1 VLAGCPEAAIVEEMP
16 VLGPKTPRYPL
27 GISDYR
33 ELRRNGYSYVDKT
46 AFAADVLAGDAKVLL
61 FPRPRRFG
69 KTLNIRMLQAFLERG
84 GDDTTDIFADTTVW
98 SWNEGQ
104 AREHFK
110 RYPVIALSF
119 KDVKGKTWTQL
130 WTDLQLLLTNELTR
144 LPENGTLDEGKCPS
158 PDYVAKLRHPDAGPD
173 AFRHYLSVLSEWAYA
188 TTREPVV
195 IPIDEYDAPLHAA
208 WQHSHWDDTVGF
220 FRTFLSS
227 GFKDNARLFRGVLTG
242 ILKVAKENIFSGL
255 NNLSTLSILQSHCAQ
270 HFGFTQ
276 AEVDELLKAANLFE
290 QRDQVRDWY
299 DGYRFGM
306 SDPVVLYNPWSL
318 LCWLNA
324 PEDGFQSFWKNSSSN
339 DLVRELL
346 IKQAA
351 EIGPELQALV
361 RGETVERLLDEN
373 VAFQDLERSKSALW
387 SILTFTGYL
396 TPVHS
401 AHVQRHSQ
409 AALRIPNQEVLSI
422 FEDTFLPLV
431 TDQPTSLSRSTL
443 AEAMLSGDASRFARL
458 LTDSLTAAL
467 SYHVVAQ
474 LPTGRPVEAVYQA
487 FIVGLL
493 LHLQDTHRVVSN
505 REAGAGRADVLVIPK
520 SPGPGVVLELKTIDK
535 RFGETAESSMQ
546 RALEQLRKRDYA
558 AELRAA
564 GATEV
569 HELAV
574 VFDSKVCDVRKP

>member
-1 VLAGCPEAAIVEEMP
+1 M
-16 VLGPKTPRYPL
+16 LGPKTPRYPL

-33 ELRRNGYSYVDKT
+33 KLRRSDYSYVDKT
-46 AFAADVLAGDAKVLL
+46 RFVADVLEGGPEILL

-69 KTLNIRMLQAFLERG
+69 KTLNISMLQAFLERA
-84 GDDTTDIFADTTVW
+84 GDDTTDIFEDTAVW
-98 SWNEGQ
+98 SWNDGRL
-104 AREHFK
+104 REHFK

-119 KDVKGKTWTQL
+119 KDVKGKDWDETWFL
-130 WTDLQLLLTNELTR
+130 LRSLLQAELR
-144 LPENGTLDEGKCPS
+144 RLESQYPLPEDAS
-158 PDYVAKLRHPDAGPD
+158 AKASVVEMMASILRPDAKPQD
-173 AFRHYLSVLSEWAYA
+173 ALRLLAQLSEWLHAV
-188 TTREPVV
+188 TKEPVV
-195 IPIDEYDAPLHAA
+195 ILIDEYDAPLHAA
-208 WQHSHWDDTVGF
+208 WQHSHWDDSVGF

-306 SDPVVLYNPWSL
+306 GEPVVLYNPWSL

-346 IKQAA
+346 IKGTA

-396 TPVHS
+396 TPTSVERTDDG
-401 AHVQRHSQ
+401 ARVT
-409 AALRIPNQEVLSI
+409 LRIPNREVLSI
-422 FEDTFLPLV
+422 YRETFLAVVSASPSKSV
-431 TDQPTSLSRSTL
+431 RSPL

-467 SYHVVAQ
+467 SYHDVAQ

-535 RFGETAESSMQ
+535 RFGETAESCMQ

>member
-1 VLAGCPEAAIVEEMP
+1 MP
-16 VLGPKTPRYPL
+16 VLGPETPRYPL

-33 ELRRNGYSYVDKT
+33 KLRRSGYSYVDKT
-46 AFAADVLAGDAKVLL
+46 LFLADVLEGGPEIVL

-69 KTLNIRMLQAFLERG
+69 KTLNTSMLQAFLERA
-84 GDDTTDIFADTTVW
+84 GDDTTDIFSDTEVW
-98 SWNEGQ
+98 SSKGGR

-110 RYPVIALSF
+110 RYPVISLSF

-130 WTDLQLLLTNELTR
+130 WADLQLLLTNELTR
-144 LPENGTLDEGKCPS
+144 LLENGTLDEGKCPS

-188 TTREPVV
+188 TTRERVV
-195 IPIDEYDAPLHAA
+195 ILIDEYDAPLHAA
-208 WQHSHWDDTVGF
+208 WQHGHWDDTVSF

-306 SDPVVLYNPWSL
+306 GEPVVLYNPWSL

-339 DLVRELL
+339 ELVRELL
-346 IKQAA
+346 IKGTA

-361 RGETVERLLDEN
+361 RGETVDRFLDEN

-396 TPVHS
+396 TPTSIERTDDGARVT
-401 AHVQRHSQ
+401 
-409 AALRIPNQEVLSI
+409 LRIPNREVLSI
-422 FEDTFLPLV
+422 YRETFLTLV
-431 TDQPTSLSRSTL
+431 TASPSKGVRSPL
-443 AEAMLSGDASRFARL
+443 AEAMLAGDASRFARL

-467 SYHVVAQ
+467 SYHDVAL

-535 RFGETAESSMQ
+535 RFGETGESCMQ
-546 RALEQLRKRDYA
+546 RALEQLRTRDYA